1 MVGSATNDL
10 GLAVILEMRRYI
22 RGGRVRHHRSRVASY
37 SSTATTQL
45 VFRDCRAFC
54 RSASHLRICALQDIL
69 HRVLRDSDLHCV
81 GVYRLHTATLES
93 VSMLHQ
99 ILLRQLQPVRSAGH
113 ETARGQ
119 VPELWSGPVRS

>member
-22 RGGRVRHHRSRVASY
+22 RGGRVRHHRSRVASC

-54 RSASHLRICALQDIL
+54 RNAPHLRICALQDIL
-69 HRVLRDSDLHCV
+69 HRVLRASDLRRAA
-81 GVYRLHTATLES
+81 VYGLRTAPLDSAPTLHPRS
-93 VSMLHQ
+93 P
-99 ILLRQLQPVRSAGH
+99 RQLQPGPPAGM
-113 ETARGQ
+113 ETAAG
-119 VPELWSGPVRS
+119 